1 MGEDLI
7 KNLLNVNQ
15 SLQSL
20 KDLSM
25 TDTID
30 SDELVVD
37 NNDEINLKVDYPYLI
52 FRRDDLVRTINLV
65 NKLIKVKSEISDYN
79 SISFVPV
86 DFKKQI
92 WFYAT
97 NDLSH
102 FRMSTELLGEPKEF
116 LTDQFSIP
124 FVVLQKLVKL
134 MGNKVLIYK
143 KESFYYI
150 RLLDGDLLLD
160 TRPINE
166 KVTFFPGEVT
176 DKVSELSLSGFG
188 GIVNSILPL
197 LNSEIKG
204 ESKKILF
211 TGEKAYYKSSF
222 YYIEAKLDTP
232 KISLSINDSEFINKL
247 YKYYRDKSIILFNV
261 KSDVPRLFLKLD
273 NIEYQFINSNSS
285 MTNLMTQQME
295 QIIKTI
301 ECTTNYDRFNKIVT
315 LATSLPNSTGN
326 INLSYD
332 NNKLKISI
340 VSIRGNSDFNLYIDK
355 ETDLYDKEIMLNA
368 STLKRLLS
376 SFGNAEKL
384 GIALGDKSVILEYRN
399 IKAIIMTLER

>member
-7 KNLLNVNQ
+7 KNLLNINQ
-15 SLQSL
+15 SLS
-20 KDLSM
+20 DLSM
-25 TDTID
+25 TSILD
-30 SDELVVD
+30 SDELIVE
-37 NNDEINLKVDYPYLI
+37 NNDDIDLKTEYPYLI
-52 FRRDDLVRTINLV
+52 FNRNDLVRAMNLV
-65 NKLIKVKSEISDYN
+65 SKLIKTKSEVSDYN

-86 DFKKQI
+86 SYNKKI
-92 WFYAT
+92 LFYAT

-102 FRMSTELLGEPKEF
+102 FRMSTELLGEPEEF
-116 LTDQFSIP
+116 LKESFSIP
-124 FVVLQKLVKL
+124 LIVLQKLVKL

-166 KVTFFPGEVT
+166 KIIFFPGEVQ
-176 DKVSELSLSGFG
+176 DKIAELSLSGFG
-188 GIVNSILPL
+188 SIVNSILPL

-211 TGEKAYYKSSF
+211 TGEKAYYNSSF
-222 YYIEAKLDTP
+222 YYIEAKLETP
-232 KISLSINDSEFINKL
+232 KISLSLNDSEFINKL
-247 YKYYRDKSIILFNV
+247 YKYYRDKSILLFNV

-285 MTNLMTQQME
+285 MSTLMTQQMNN
-295 QIIKTI
+295 IIKNI
-301 ECTTNYDRFNKIVT
+301 ECMMNYDRFNKIIT

-326 INLSYD
+326 INLAYD
-332 NNKLKISI
+332 DNKLKISI
-340 VSIRGNSDFNLYIDK
+340 VSIKGDSNFNLSIDK
-355 ETDLYDKEIMLNA
+355 EEDVTLYNKPVLINA

-376 SFGNAEKL
+376 SFGNAEKI
-384 GIALGDKSVILEYRN
+384 GIALGDKSTTFEYRN
-399 IKAIIMTLER
+399 IKAIIMNLEN

>member
-7 KNLLNVNQ
+7 KNLLNINQ
-15 SLQSL
+15 SLS
-20 KDLSM
+20 DLSM
-25 TDTID
+25 TSILD
-30 SDELVVD
+30 SDELIVE
-37 NNDEINLKVDYPYLI
+37 NNDDIDLKTEYPYLI
-52 FRRDDLVRTINLV
+52 FNRNDLVRAMNLV
-65 NKLIKVKSEISDYN
+65 SKLIKTKSEVSDYN

-86 DFKKQI
+86 SYNKKI
-92 WFYAT
+92 LFYAT

-102 FRMSTELLGEPKEF
+102 FRMSTELLGEPEEF
-116 LTDQFSIP
+116 LKESFSIP
-124 FVVLQKLVKL
+124 LIVLQKLVKL

-166 KVTFFPGEVT
+166 KIIFFPGEVQ
-176 DKVSELSLSGFG
+176 DKIAELSLSGFG
-188 GIVNSILPL
+188 SIVNSILPL

-222 YYIEAKLDTP
+222 YYIEAKLETP
-232 KISLSINDSEFINKL
+232 EISLSMNDSEFINKL
-247 YKYYRDKSIILFNV
+247 YRYYKDKSILLFKV

-273 NIEYQFINSNSS
+273 NIEYQFINSKSS
-285 MTNLMTQQME
+285 MSNLMTQQME
-295 QIIKTI
+295 KIINNI
-301 ECTTNYDRFNKIVT
+301 ECTMNYDRFNKIVT

-326 INLSYD
+326 INLNYD
-332 NNKLKISI
+332 NNKLKLSI
-340 VSIRGNSDFNLYIDK
+340 VSIKGNSDFNLSIDK
-355 ETDLYDKEIMLNA
+355 EENVDLYNKEVMLNA

-376 SFGNAEKL
+376 SFGNAEKI
-384 GIALGDKSVILEYRN
+384 GIALGDKSTTLEYRN
-399 IKAIIMTLER
+399 IKAIIMNLEN